1 MLEELKYYLKIT
13 WNEEDAELEKL
24 LIRGKSAL
32 KRLFGVDID
41 YEKHEDAKELLF
53 NWCRYSRNH
62 ATEFFQQNFIEE
74 INTLAFQ
81 LAIEENKGD
90 AIE

>member
-1 MLEELKYYLKIT
+1 MLEELKYHLKIT
-13 WNEEDAELEKL
+13 WSEEDTELETL
-24 LIRGKSAL
+24 LIRGRSAL

-62 ATEFFQQNFIEE
+62 ATEYFQQNFIEE
-74 INTLAFQ
+74 INMLAFQ